1 MRRKLYRGSWYAVWT
16 EDGKTRRV
24 ALRTKDRAVAE
35 QRLADLQ
42 RQPVGNTVA
51 EIYAQYVVEL
61 AAKGKDADRAREAW
75 KALERPFGALR
86 PDQVTKGLCRAYAA
100 ERRRWGRSD
109 GTIGKEL
116 SCLRA
121 ALRWR
126 DKHTPADIELP
137 RRPPP
142 RDRRLSRAEYRR
154 LRLAAKAGGLH
165 LYVFVVLGIATAGRK
180 QALLDLTW
188 DRVDFRREEIRLA
201 DGQGGKG
208 RATVPM
214 TRHARRVLSLAYRAR
229 ETAFV
234 IEYAGRPIGS
244 VKRAFAAACAR
255 AGLEEVTP
263 HVLRHTAAAWMA
275 EAGVPMDEIA
285 QYLGHSDPRI
295 TYRVYARYS
304 PSYLRR
310 AAAAL
315 G

>member
-1 MRRKLYRGSWYAVWT
+1 MRRKLYKGSWYAVWT
-16 EDGKTRRV
+16 EDGRTRRV
-24 ALRTKDRAVAE
+24 ALRTKDRATAE

-42 RQPVGNTVA
+42 RQPVGDTVDA
-51 EIYAQYVVEL
+51 IYSEYVKEL
-61 AAKGKDADRAREAW
+61 AAKGKDAPRAKEAW
-75 KALERPFGALR
+75 KALERLFGALR
-86 PDQVTKGLCRAYAA
+86 PDQVTKSLCRAYAI
-100 ERRRWGRSD
+100 ERRRYGRSD
-109 GTIGKEL
+109 GTIAKEL

-121 ALRWR
+121 ALRWQNR
-126 DKHTPADIELP
+126 HTPADIEQP

-142 RDRRLSRAEYRR
+142 RERRLARAEYRR

-165 LYVFVVLGIATAGRK
+165 LYVFVVLGVATAGRK

-188 DRVDFRREEIRLA
+188 DRVDFGRGEIRLA
-201 DGQGGKG
+201 HGQGGKG

-214 TRHARRVLSLAYRAR
+214 TRHARRVLRLAHRAR
-229 ETAFV
+229 ETVFV
-234 IEYAGRPIGS
+234 VEYAGRPVGS
-244 VKRAFAAACAR
+244 VKRAFASACQR
-255 AGLEEVTP
+255 AGLPGVTP
-263 HVLRHTAAAWMA
+263 HVLRHTAAVWMA

-315 G
+315 E